1 MYERKNEM
9 SYRETELVNAVHD
22 YVDSLSLDDLRS
34 YALDQMTTIISHSDD
49 ETIDAFL
56 NQMEIEHG

>member
-1 MYERKNEM
+1 M
-9 SYRETELVNAVHD
+9 SYRETELVNAIHD

-49 ETIDAFL
+49 ETIDAF
-56 NQMEIEHG
+56 IEQTQ

>member
-1 MYERKNEM
+1 M
-9 SYRETELVNAVHD
+9 SYRETELVNAIHD

-56 NQMEIEHG
+56 DQMEIEYA

>member
-1 MYERKNEM
+1 M

-49 ETIDAFL
+49 KTIDAFL